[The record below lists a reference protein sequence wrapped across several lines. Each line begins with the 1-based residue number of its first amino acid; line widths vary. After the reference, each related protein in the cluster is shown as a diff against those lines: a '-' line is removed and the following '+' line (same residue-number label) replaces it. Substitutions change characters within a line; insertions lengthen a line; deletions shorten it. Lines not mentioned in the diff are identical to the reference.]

1 MTHQQLR
8 LVRGGVTEER
18 PEFTSVA
25 SLHASRQR
33 LIDWLRALQPDES
46 EPESAEAG
54 LRQIPEA
61 A

>member
-46 EPESAEAG
+46 EPVSAESE

>member
-1 MTHQQLR
+1 MTYAQLR
-8 LVRGGVTEER
+8 LVDGGVTEER

-46 EPESAEAG
+46 EPVPVESG

>member
-1 MTHQQLR
+1 MTYAQLR
-8 LVRGGVTEER
+8 LVDGGVTEER

-46 EPESAEAG
+46 EPVSVESG